1 MKSERLRVMN
11 PASRMT
17 VLAVAAA
24 GALALAGCQDSEG
37 LRSGKAYRPIPSETL
52 ALMGQMGAT
61 KHSPILIRAFKKE
74 AELEIWKMKPD
85 GQYALLKTYPM
96 CRWSGQLGPKVREGD
111 RQVPEGFYAITP
123 SAMNPN
129 SAFYLS
135 FNLGYPNAYDRSHSR
150 TGSLIMVHG
159 ACSSRGC
166 FSMTDEQMAEI
177 YAITREA
184 FAGGQQAIQ
193 MQSLPFRMTPENLAK
208 HRYDPHMPFWR
219 MLKEGADHFDVT
231 KREPQISVC
240 SRRYVFNS
248 QPEKEGD
255 KIDSRSAC
263 PSLRQEDSIRQAVAA
278 KQSAD
283 NAKVAAQI
291 AKGVKPVKVVYAD
304 GGQHSKF
311 THVMMVSRPDALAA
325 APREIVID
333 AKGKPVPASA
343 TVQVAA
349 APKPAPAAT
358 PAVTASASAPAS
370 AVAAPATTPS
380 IPPNSTAVA
389 RSEPSS
395 TAPAGAPPQASAFAP
410 QEPATGDRPF
420 YQRWFGRAEV
430 PQTTAPVEP
439 AVAQPPA
446 GAVPLPPRRAASPA
460 ATGPRAD
467 ALPSVMRGAQPVL
480 PSSLMG
486 YAPVSR
492 R

>member
-1 MKSERLRVMN
+1 MKSENLPVMHQVIRK
-11 PASRMT
+11 AC
-17 VLAVAAA
+17 LAAA
-24 GALALAGCQDSEG
+24 AIGALALAGCQDSEG

-52 ALMGQMGAT
+52 ALISQMGAT

-96 CRWSGQLGPKVREGD
+96 CRWSGQLGPKLREGD

-135 FNLGYPNAYDRSHSR
+135 FNLGYPNAYDRAHSR

-231 KREPQISVC
+231 KREPQVAVC

-248 QPEKEGD
+248 QPEKESD

-263 PSLRQEDSIRQAVAA
+263 PPLRQEESIKQAVAA

-304 GGQHSKF
+304 GGQHPKF

-333 AKGKPVPASA
+333 SKGKPVPANA

-349 APKPAPAAT
+349 APKPEPASA
-358 PAVTASASAPAS
+358 AVAASAPATS
-370 AVAAPATTPS
+370 APAAATAA
-380 IPPNSTAVA
+380 PNSTAVA
-389 RSEPSS
+389 RSQS
-395 TAPAGAPPQASAFAP
+395 APATASSSAPPQASAFAP
-410 QEPATGDRPF
+410 QEPAAGDRPF

-430 PQTTAPVEP
+430 PQTATPVEP
-439 AVAQPPA
+439 AVAQPPE
-446 GAVPLPPRRAASPA
+446 GPVPLPPRRAASPA
-460 ATGPRAD
+460 STGPRAD
-467 ALPSVMRGAQPVL
+467 ALPSLMRGAQPVL
-480 PSSLMG
+480 PPSLMG
-486 YAPVSR
+486 YAPVTR